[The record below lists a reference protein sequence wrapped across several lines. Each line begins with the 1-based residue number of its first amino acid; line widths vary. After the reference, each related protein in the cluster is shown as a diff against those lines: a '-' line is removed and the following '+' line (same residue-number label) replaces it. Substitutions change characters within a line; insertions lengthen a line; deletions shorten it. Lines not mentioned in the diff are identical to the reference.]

1 MKIENNFA
9 YNQEEY
15 IEINNNHIK
24 NISSTSVQDNE
35 FTPDNEY
42 IVLNDESK
50 RKIMENNE
58 FIAPYKIKE
67 FYNDSEFCDYLFTK
81 QLMMQREEKRIA
93 FEEEYSNSEESSSII
108 L

>member
-58 FIAPYKIKE
+58 FIAPYKIKDL
-67 FYNDSEFCDYLFTK
+67 YNDSEFCDYLFTK